1 MSDSVK
7 YYYLKLKEDFFSS
20 DAMIVLENLQDG
32 YKYSNIL
39 LKLYLKSLKDEGR
52 LMLNG
57 RIPYNTKTLA
67 QVTNHSVG
75 DVELAIKAFEEL
87 GLVEILDNGA
97 IYMLDIQNFIGRS
110 STEAD
115 RVRNYR
121 SRIEAEKTNEL
132 TDGVQMYN
140 KSTPEIEKEKE
151 KEKEKELELP
161 AAERMDYKHIT
172 ELYHSNCPGLPKVR
186 DLTDNRKKTLKAW
199 GDINEMT
206 EVFEIVSGSR
216 FLNGD
221 NDRKWKADF
230 DWIIKPANRVK
241 ILEGKYSNGDP
252 VKPTTFLN
260 FQE

>member
-1 MSDSVK
+1 MSDSIK

-115 RVRNYR
+115 RIRNYR

-132 TDGVQMYN
+132 PEGVQMYN
-140 KSTPEIEKEKE
+140 KSTPEIEIEI
-151 KEKEKELELP
+151 EKELELP

-186 DLTDNRKKTLKAW
+186 DLTDNRKKALKAW
-199 GDINEMT
+199 GDMDEMA
-206 EVFEIVSGSR
+206 EVFEKVGKSK

-241 ILEGKYSNGDP
+241 ILEDKYSKGDHSEEP
-252 VKPTTFLN
+252 QRKYKVLS
-260 FQE
+260 

>member
-1 MSDSVK
+1 MSESVK

-115 RVRNYR
+115 RIRNYR
-121 SRIEAEKTNEL
+121 SRIDAEKTNEL
-132 TDGVQMYN
+132 QDGVQMYN
-140 KSTPEIEKEKE
+140 KSTPEIEIEIEIKKEVE
-151 KEKEKELELP
+151 KKPSKP
-161 AAERMDYKHIT
+161 PRHKHGEYGHI
-172 ELYHSNCPGLPKVR
+172 L
-186 DLTDNRKKTLKAW
+186 LTDDQYAKLQSEYPTIDETIKNMDEWIQLKGKPYKDYNLALRKWLKA
-199 GDINEMT
+199 EPKT
-206 EVFEIVSGSR
+206 T
-216 FLNGD
+216 
-221 NDRKWKADF
+221 
-230 DWIIKPANRVK
+230 
-241 ILEGKYSNGDP
+241 
-252 VKPTTFLN
+252 TTFLN
-260 FQE
+260 FQEG